1 MRFPG
6 GMVPVQGASLLGE
19 QGCLRMGVGNP
30 WGRWSSLVVRWC
42 GLQMRAHASL
52 EMEVLPMFMNA
63 TILDAEV
70 NAFFDGVK
78 ANVYDLDEKQ
88 TYEALIVDGLL
99 GLPELPELLELKRQK
114 PPAPSDLLV
123 QAAAQVEMPPL
134 MQPLPVFVKR
144 IRLNKGFMKL
154 VCRLAPAQ

>member
-1 MRFPG
+1 MDSELEAL
-6 GMVPVQGASLLGE
+6 VAEVVLLCPWMTEADVAAVRAVFSAHFGRVAGQE
-19 QGCLRMGVGNP
+19 LDLGRM
-30 WGRWSSLVVRWC
+30 
-42 GLQMRAHASL
+42 AHGSL
-52 EMEVLPMFMNA
+52 ESEVLPMFMHA

-99 GLPELPELLELKRQK
+99 GLPELLELKRQK

>member
-1 MRFPG
+1 MK
-6 GMVPVQGASLLGE
+6 
-19 QGCLRMGVGNP
+19 
-30 WGRWSSLVVRWC
+30 
-42 GLQMRAHASL
+42 AHDSV

-99 GLPELPELLELKRQK
+99 GLPELLELKRQK

>member
-1 MRFPG
+1 
-6 GMVPVQGASLLGE
+6 
-19 QGCLRMGVGNP
+19 
-30 WGRWSSLVVRWC
+30 
-42 GLQMRAHASL
+42 
-52 EMEVLPMFMNA
+52 MFMNA

-88 TYEALIVDGLL
+88 TYEALIVDGLV
-99 GLPELPELLELKRQK
+99 GLPELLELKKQK
-114 PPAPSDLLV
+114 PPVSADLLV

-134 MQPLPVFVKR
+134 MQPLPVLVKR
-144 IRLNKGFMKL
+144 VKLNKGFMKL